1 MREKAISMLIETLSE
16 NKKGKELIIAAL
28 GDSLTYGW
36 MVSKGY
42 IDFLKEMIKARYPES
57 GVNILNLGVPGDTA
71 EDGLRRVIEVIRNK
85 PDLVMIQ
92 FALNDAFC
100 GHTPERFKRNIE
112 SIIMRIKQDTDAA
125 ILLLTSVPVMYSP
138 EDKIAENFYNKIKEC
153 GSEYNI
159 PVVCVHEYWKKKI
172 TGGAPFSS
180 LLQGDGIHPLEKGY
194 RLMAEAVMEFL

>member
-1 MREKAISMLIETLSE
+1 MLLKTLSE
-16 NKKGKELIIAAL
+16 NKKGKALLIAAL

-42 IDFLKEMIKARYPES
+42 PDFLEEMIKSRYPES
-57 GVNILNLGVPGDTA
+57 GVKILNLGVPGDTA
-71 EDGLRRVIEVIRNK
+71 EDGLRRIVEVIRDK

-92 FALNDAFC
+92 FALNDAFS

-112 SIIMRIKQDTDAA
+112 SIILRIKQDTDAA

-138 EDKIAENFYNKIKEC
+138 EDKIAEKFYDRIKEC
-153 GSEYNI
+153 GTEYNI

-172 TGGAPFSS
+172 TEGVRFSS
-180 LLQGDGIHPLEKGY
+180 LLQGDGIHPLENGY

>member
-1 MREKAISMLIETLSE
+1 MLLKTLSE
-16 NKKGKELIIAAL
+16 NKKGKALLIAAL

-42 IDFLKEMIKARYPES
+42 PDFLEEMIKSRYPES
-57 GVNILNLGVPGDTA
+57 GVKILNLGVPGDTA
-71 EDGLRRVIEVIRNK
+71 EDGLRRIVEVIRDK

-92 FALNDAFC
+92 FALNDAFS

-112 SIIMRIKQDTDAA
+112 SIILRIKQDTDAA

-138 EDKIAENFYNKIKEC
+138 EDKIAEKFYDRIKEC
-153 GSEYNI
+153 GSGYNI

-172 TGGAPFSS
+172 TEGVQFSS
-180 LLQGDGIHPLEKGY
+180 LLQGDGIHPLENGY